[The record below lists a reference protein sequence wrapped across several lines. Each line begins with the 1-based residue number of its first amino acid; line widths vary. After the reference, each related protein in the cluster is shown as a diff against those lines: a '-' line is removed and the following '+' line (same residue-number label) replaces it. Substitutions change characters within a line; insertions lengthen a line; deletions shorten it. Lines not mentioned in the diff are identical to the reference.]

1 MNKVSIFS
9 KEQPFDLTAYDWAF
23 EDPLNKSI
31 RIIGDQLLAEQLSL
45 RIQKSPTY
53 SYQVY
58 TVLVNPV
65 DHDLPASELKYELTI
80 AITSLNTT
88 PPEAQLNT
96 KVVCCATPA
105 EAVGYSPELDFLQ
118 SSDWVMLKHIAAALI
133 KANLLPQEAVEL
145 EAKRVK
151 ARAALQ

>member
-9 KEQPFDLTAYDWAF
+9 KEEPFDLASYDWVF
-23 EDPLNKSI
+23 QDQLNKSI

-53 SYQVY
+53 NHQVY
-58 TVLVNPV
+58 TVQVNPN
-65 DHDLPASELKYELTI
+65 DQDLLAGELKYELTI

-88 PPEAQLNT
+88 PPEAKQNT
-96 KVVCCATPA
+96 KVVFCFTPA
-105 EAVGYSPELDFLQ
+105 DAIGSCPELDFLQ
-118 SSDWVMLKHIAAALI
+118 STDWVMLKHIAAALI
-133 KANLLPQEAVEL
+133 KANLLPQEAIDL

-151 ARAALQ
+151 ARAALK

>member
-9 KEQPFDLTAYDWAF
+9 KEEPINLAGYDWAF
-23 EDPLNKSI
+23 QDQLNKCI

-53 SYQVY
+53 NHQVY
-58 TVLVNPV
+58 TVLVNPN

-80 AITSLNTT
+80 AINSLNTI
-88 PPEAQLNT
+88 PPEAKQNT
-96 KVVCCATPA
+96 KAVCIATPA
-105 EAVGYSPELDFLQ
+105 EAIGYNPELDFLQ
-118 SSDWVMLKHIAAALI
+118 STDWVMLKHIAAALI
-133 KANLLPQEAVEL
+133 KANLLPQEAIEL

-151 ARAALQ
+151 ARADLN